1 VALRYL
7 VDKSALARLRHAK
20 VAARL
25 TPMIVA
31 GDVAVCGVI
40 ELEVLFSAKNLA
52 DFTATRGEL
61 AGMPRL
67 EIEEADFERAADV
80 LHLLC
85 RAGRHRAASIPDLI
99 IAAVAERAN
108 VAVMHYDKDFDLI
121 ARATGQRVEWVAAAG
136 SVP

>member
-1 VALRYL
+1 
-7 VDKSALARLRHAK
+7 
-20 VAARL
+20 
-25 TPMIVA
+25 
-31 GDVAVCGVI
+31 
-40 ELEVLFSAKNLA
+40 
-52 DFTATRGEL
+52 
-61 AGMPRL
+61 MPRL